1 MKNLLSIKT
10 ALRTPVK
17 TILTI
22 LLLAATSYML
32 FFNIA
37 EYTVMSREFERTAGY
52 YKGVGAVEAKAIRP
66 FPLYPAGRYSTAT
79 LAGTDAWLYTD
90 DRIGHNP
97 YSYDQ
102 TILNSWKYETIS
114 QSDIDAIS
122 NLPYVTS
129 VSVRYM
135 TAGVSPDLKR
145 SDLMRSDLKYKNF
158 NYTARF
164 VAEATFDHNQFLS
177 YFGAGGHNAPE
188 PPPELIKE
196 DDEGLFGSNKTLSMP
211 EADWRARAMF
221 FKDADLLAGDSA
233 WFTRYNNQRDGR
245 YDFPVEAFAFAK
257 GYPDDYTLG
266 YFNASVPERYSAIL
280 HLGESYY
287 DDVYSYDFLESLV
300 PGERY
305 LIIGRLD
312 PVPATQM
319 TDGSMRK
326 LPNPVLSDPST
337 IGWWPQVYPL
347 KDLPEN
353 YLELD
358 EFAPLREMIEITN
371 TDLHTF
377 DVVYAD
383 DMSSIMRFAE
393 GSMAIKEGRMLNDAD
408 SEQQSNVCVMSQYF
422 MRQNSLRIGDTIR
435 LQLGDKLFE
444 QNSAVGAVASV
455 RERYADTFTDEIEFE
470 IVGAYADTDSLR
482 ERDKNQNWTY
492 SNNTIFV
499 PLTFLPCEVPQDHA
513 VKPGE
518 FSFVVENAKDITPFM
533 DEPAFTIQAVLGL
546 NLLFSDGGWPA
557 VEAQLS
563 RSDALA
569 VIKLVLFSLSVFLSI
584 CLTVYLFIM
593 RKRKEYAIM
602 RALGTPRRRSAK
614 SMYIPLGLISLIALA
629 AGYILAYANAGKA
642 IERSLSAYYTF
653 GVEVN
658 ASIPAAV
665 TVLCLAC
672 EVTALALVTAFGL
685 WRVGVRPPLELLQVR
700 AAETVQRDP
709 ARRAAI
715 QYVANA
721 AELSVNREVFSKPDA
736 VLFAGNRPGFFRSF
750 GFVVRYIA
758 HHIRRSAVKSLL
770 SADLAILLLGTV
782 GQLTLIRGTY
792 RNALANIGVK
802 AHITN
807 GLKLRDAISVA
818 ESKYIR
824 TPSKDGG
831 YTFLSAPY
839 FENRVQTLTC
849 NGHNV
854 SVVMTNDL
862 DRYSNGELAIEYLD
876 GYDDSSM
883 SLINSPDN
891 NICLL
896 SERFMEE
903 NEIELG
909 DTVRFSSG
917 SLRFRLS
924 MLFTSESKDGEED
937 KLTPEQEAQ
946 IDELVA
952 GSSVYYT
959 VAGRIISE
967 TESGLVYIPIN
978 TSINVINNWLEAKIT
993 LGDPGKI
1000 TAIREIIGA
1009 EEYASVKATWEQQM
1023 VLPYIEYTLASPDYA
1038 DDFRLFVKREI
1049 VHSIGSSRTV
1059 SLVIDTAEADSMSR
1073 TLTLLDGLYPIAIAA
1088 AAILG
1093 GLFPGL
1099 IVMQS
1104 DREASIMRVLG
1115 TTKKRARA
1123 MLVSEQAALFSCG
1136 LLLAAAAL
1144 LVIHGVVLAA
1154 YKSQLLSYTA
1164 LHLAACSTGAL
1175 ICAVI
1180 ITRRRPLELLQVK
1193 E

>member
-280 HLGESYY
+280 HFGESYY

-319 TDGSMRK
+319 AHSSSMRS

-557 VEAQLS
+557 VEAQLN

-602 RALGTPRRRSAK
+602 R
-614 SMYIPLGLISLIALA
+614 
-629 AGYILAYANAGKA
+629 
-642 IERSLSAYYTF
+642 
-653 GVEVN
+653 
-658 ASIPAAV
+658 
-665 TVLCLAC
+665 
-672 EVTALALVTAFGL
+672 
-685 WRVGVRPPLELLQVR
+685 
-700 AAETVQRDP
+700 
-709 ARRAAI
+709 
-715 QYVANA
+715 
-721 AELSVNREVFSKPDA
+721 
-736 VLFAGNRPGFFRSF
+736 
-750 GFVVRYIA
+750 
-758 HHIRRSAVKSLL
+758 
-770 SADLAILLLGTV
+770 
-782 GQLTLIRGTY
+782 
-792 RNALANIGVK
+792 
-802 AHITN
+802 
-807 GLKLRDAISVA
+807 
-818 ESKYIR
+818 
-824 TPSKDGG
+824 
-831 YTFLSAPY
+831 
-839 FENRVQTLTC
+839 
-849 NGHNV
+849 
-854 SVVMTNDL
+854 
-862 DRYSNGELAIEYLD
+862 
-876 GYDDSSM
+876 
-883 SLINSPDN
+883 
-891 NICLL
+891 
-896 SERFMEE
+896 
-903 NEIELG
+903 
-909 DTVRFSSG
+909 
-917 SLRFRLS
+917 
-924 MLFTSESKDGEED
+924 
-937 KLTPEQEAQ
+937 
-946 IDELVA
+946 
-952 GSSVYYT
+952 
-959 VAGRIISE
+959 
-967 TESGLVYIPIN
+967 
-978 TSINVINNWLEAKIT
+978 
-993 LGDPGKI
+993 
-1000 TAIREIIGA
+1000 
-1009 EEYASVKATWEQQM
+1009 
-1023 VLPYIEYTLASPDYA
+1023 
-1038 DDFRLFVKREI
+1038 
-1049 VHSIGSSRTV
+1049 
-1059 SLVIDTAEADSMSR
+1059 
-1073 TLTLLDGLYPIAIAA
+1073 
-1088 AAILG
+1088 
-1093 GLFPGL
+1093 
-1099 IVMQS
+1099 
-1104 DREASIMRVLG
+1104 VLG

-1123 MLVSEQAALFSCG
+1123 MLVSEQAALFACG
-1136 LLLAAAAL
+1136 LLCAAAAL
-1144 LVIHGVVLAA
+1144 LVIHGLVLAA